1 MSTKRRV
8 KKFRD
13 TLKLDSI
20 FRNRSTKGELVPWE
34 LARWYPAAFYF
45 FSESP
50 QIMDRNVS
58 KIKFANDGIMRN
70 CRISIPLRILLEKA
84 DVCRRVSD
92 ATM

>member
-20 FRNRSTKGELVPWE
+20 FQNRSTKGELVPWE
-34 LARWYPAAFYF
+34 LARYPAAFYS
-45 FSESP
+45 FSESV

-58 KIKFANDGIMRN
+58 EINSSNDGIMPN
-70 CRISIPLRILLEKA
+70 CHISIYLKILYKH
-84 DVCRRVSD
+84 C
-92 ATM
+92 